1 MRIGFVDCIT
11 NDYDVYEIAVA
22 AATKVSSDVNLTR
35 FTAPDILKVP
45 VCCKKL
51 LEAGAD
57 VGLVFLN
64 LEDEDLDSFH
74 LLLEKNVDVELE
86 TGKFVFFCVV
96 NRADYR
102 TPEQLGDIAGKRLAA
117 FIELIVKLQLSPSE
131 ISKQIG
137 SELPPELEGLSA
149 GIAAITGGAVESAPD
164 TPIEMAE
171 NAVFG
176 GPSGKSLF

>member
-1 MRIGFVDCIT
+1 LKIGFVDCIT
-11 NDYDVYEIAVA
+11 NDYDVYGIAVDVA
-22 AATKVSSDVNLTR
+22 AKTASNVSLSR

-64 LEDEDLDSFH
+64 LEDEDADSFN

-102 TPEQLGDIAGKRLAA
+102 TPEQLGEIAAKKLAA
-117 FIELIVKLQLSPSE
+117 FIELIVKLELNPNE

-137 SELPPELEGLSA
+137 SELPPELAGLGA
-149 GIAAITGGAVESAPD
+149 GIASLTGGQASETQ
-164 TPIEMAE
+164 TPIEVAE
-171 NAVFG
+171 NTVFG
-176 GPSGKSLF
+176 EQAPRPLF